1 MQAVWMELSKITKWG
16 SFVRT
21 ITKRCNVCES
31 VSLRMLSGCS
41 MMASWLRNGNLQR
54 WQVDCSV
61 WVSPGTGRKKHTGFF
76 QNTHKTHT
84 VQSKTMAP
92 KIPLFL
98 GGSIIYGTS
107 IIAGYIY
114 MNGRNPPA
122 DHGKVTISDA
132 ERHKAFASNATKYD
146 QGKTIACA
154 LVYSMREVCV
164 CVVGMPCSVFLWP
177 SSLTPS
183 APRDRS
189 GRVPHGPEPPPLVA
203 SAQCQG

>member
-1 MQAVWMELSKITKWG
+1 
-16 SFVRT
+16 
-21 ITKRCNVCES
+21 
-31 VSLRMLSGCS
+31 
-41 MMASWLRNGNLQR
+41 
-54 WQVDCSV
+54 
-61 WVSPGTGRKKHTGFF
+61 
-76 QNTHKTHT
+76 
-84 VQSKTMAP
+84 MAP

-107 IIAGYIY
+107 IIAGYVY

-164 CVVGMPCSVFLWP
+164 CGWHALQPI
-177 SSLTPS
+177 
-183 APRDRS
+183 
-189 GRVPHGPEPPPLVA
+189 PLA
-203 SAQCQG
+203 LIPDPLRPQR